1 MAFNNIGKTVEMY
14 YLVDK
19 LSDIQENIPKE
30 THYKILI
37 KNIFSRKFQKIY

>member
-1 MAFNNIGKTVEMY
+1 MY
-14 YLVDK
+14 YLDDK

-37 KNIFSRKFQKIY
+37 KDILKGKTNGSSR